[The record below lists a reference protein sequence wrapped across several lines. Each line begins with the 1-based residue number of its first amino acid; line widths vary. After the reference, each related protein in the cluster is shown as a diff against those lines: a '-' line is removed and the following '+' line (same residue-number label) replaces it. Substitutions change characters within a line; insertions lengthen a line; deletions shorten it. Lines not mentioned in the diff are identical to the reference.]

1 MKWSPEA
8 EDALKRVPFFVR
20 KRVRARVEKE
30 AQDAGK
36 DRVAL
41 ADVKATQTRYLSGM
55 QAEIKGYQLD
65 TCFGPSGCP
74 NRAVIS
80 DPLLARIEALIKAAD
95 LLSFLKSRVKGDLKF
110 HHEFRA
116 TLADCPN
123 ACSQPQIKDIGII
136 GARVPET
143 TGEACSQCG
152 ACNEACSEMAIT
164 LSGTDAPPRIDPVR
178 CLNCGQCIRSCAT
191 GTIAEAWCGYRVQI
205 GGRLGRHPRLARE
218 LPGIFNEDQVIEIL
232 QACLELYKT
241 RSRNGERFAHLF
253 QDKDFEDFS
262 RRFCMGAAPVLGE
275 SRGFQPR

>member
-1 MKWSPEA
+1 MEWTPEA

-20 KRVRARVEKE
+20 KRVRGRVEKE

-41 ADVKATQTRYLSGM
+41 ADVKATQARYLSGM
-55 QAEIKGYQLD
+55 HAEIKGYQIE

-80 DPLLARIEALIKAAD
+80 DALLARVEALIKSAD
-95 LLSFLKSRVKGDLKF
+95 LLSFLKSRVQGDLKF

-136 GARVPET
+136 GAAVPEIT
-143 TGEACSQCG
+143 NEACSQCG
-152 ACNEACSEMAIT
+152 ACDAACSEKAVT
-164 LSGTDAPPRIDPVR
+164 LSGTDAPPRIDAIR
-178 CLNCGQCIRSCAT
+178 CLNCGQCISACPT
-191 GTIAEAWCGYRVQI
+191 GTIAEAWSGYRVQI

-218 LPGIFNEDQVIEIL
+218 LPGIFSEDQVIEIL
-232 QACLELYKT
+232 QACLEFFKT
-241 RSRNGERFAHLF
+241 RSRHGERFAHLF
-253 QDKDFEDFS
+253 QDSDFEEFS
-262 RRFCMGAAPVLGE
+262 RRFCSTVV
-275 SRGFQPR
+275 